1 MLLTLSVFS
10 ALIIDFI
17 VGEPRRWHP
26 LVGFGNVANWL
37 ESKLNKVVNKSSFVS
52 RLIGLIGWALLVLPL
67 VILLF
72 CVMREGLST
81 EIEFVVGIVCL
92 TFAIGTRSLTQH
104 AKAVADA
111 LRNSDI
117 VLARKKIAMIVS
129 RDTSSSDE
137 QAITNASIE
146 SVLENGSDAIFAAIF
161 WFVVLGAPGVILYRL
176 ANTLDAMW
184 GYRTERFNSF
194 GWAAARIDDVLN
206 WLPARLTALSYAL
219 AGNIRSAL
227 SCWQKQARHWHGI
240 NPGVVMATGAGA
252 LNIKLGGTAM
262 YHGAMVE
269 RPELGCDKTPQVTDI
284 DRAIGLVYKSIFI
297 WLLVIALGEYFLGD
311 YFIV

>member
-1 MLLTLSVFS
+1 MLLTFSVFI
-10 ALIIDFI
+10 ALTLDLF

-37 ESKLNKVVNKSSFVS
+37 ENKLNSVPNKSSFMIK
-52 RLIGLIGWALLVLPL
+52 LWGLIAWALLILPIVVFFYWL
-67 VILLF
+67 EVQ
-72 CVMREGLST
+72 VLST
-81 EIEFVVGIVCL
+81 QGNFILGVVCL
-92 TFAIGTRSLTQH
+92 TFAIGTKSLIQH
-104 AKAVADA
+104 ARAVADA
-111 LRNSDI
+111 LKVSE
-117 VLARKKIAMIVS
+117 LTSARKKIAMIVS
-129 RDTSSSDE
+129 RDTSNSDE
-137 QAITNASIE
+137 SSINIATIE

-161 WFVVLGAPGVILYRL
+161 WFVLLGAPGVVLYRL

-227 SCWQKQARHWHGI
+227 SCWQKQAKFWHGV

-252 LNIKLGGTAM
+252 LNIKLGGAAT
-262 YHGAMVE
+262 YHGEIIA
-269 RPELGCDKTPQVTDI
+269 RPELGCDNAPLVADI
-284 DRAIGLVYKSIFI
+284 ERSIQLVNKSIVI
-297 WLLVIALGEYFLGD
+297 WLLFIAIGD